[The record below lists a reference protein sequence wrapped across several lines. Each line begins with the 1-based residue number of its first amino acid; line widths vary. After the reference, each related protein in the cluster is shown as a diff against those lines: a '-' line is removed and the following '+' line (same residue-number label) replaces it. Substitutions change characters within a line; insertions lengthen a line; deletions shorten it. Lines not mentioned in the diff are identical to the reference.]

1 MSTHVGKT
9 AIVKSLLDAM
19 AGETSID
26 ATVILSSTRE
36 VNRGLEPAD
45 RIPVLVLGGRS
56 LEALSLC
63 HAALRAADCKSRVGS
78 LKPLISDLRN
88 ILERE
93 LLSPSDIDLV
103 SQSRRTHL
111 LPRRS
116 ILIGR
121 HSPDKR
127 VDVAVNCR
135 WFSRGDRNLALFFDA
150 SQWFVED
157 LGSTNG
163 HSIGGQALK
172 AGTPASLPVG
182 ETRIDV
188 GYSDKGSP
196 LATIRLFRPPKDPG
210 AVVVAVEG
218 KSTADD
224 AQCWPSIGED
234 MSRRWVVFREQIGVS
249 STKDCALTVEGQ
261 EAGILAAV
269 RYQSGFWI
277 VPSSQKTVEVDD
289 IAFRESVPLF
299 PGASLHLCGT
309 RLRVEQQ
316 IPLMERVLSSVQ
328 SG

>member
-1 MSTHVGKT
+1 MSTHVEKT
-9 AIVKSLLDAM
+9 AIVKSLLDAI

-36 VNRGLEPAD
+36 ANRGLEPAD

-63 HAALRAADCKSRVGS
+63 HAALRTADNKSRVGS
-78 LKPLISDLRN
+78 LKPLISELRK

-127 VDVAVNCR
+127 VDVAINCR
-135 WFSRGDRNLALFFDA
+135 WFSRGDRNLGLFFDA

-163 HSIGGQALK
+163 HCIDGRTLK
-172 AGTPASLPVG
+172 VGRPIALPVG

-188 GYSDKGSP
+188 GHSDKVIP

-218 KSTADD
+218 NSTTDD
-224 AQCWPSIGED
+224 GQCWPSLRED
-234 MSRRWVVFREQIGVS
+234 ISRRWVVFREQIGVS
-249 STKDCALTVEGQ
+249 AAKDCALSVEGQ

-277 VPSSQKTVEVDD
+277 VPSSQKTVELDD

-309 RLRVEQQ
+309 KLRVEHQ
-316 IPLMERVLSSVQ
+316 IPLAEPVLSSVR